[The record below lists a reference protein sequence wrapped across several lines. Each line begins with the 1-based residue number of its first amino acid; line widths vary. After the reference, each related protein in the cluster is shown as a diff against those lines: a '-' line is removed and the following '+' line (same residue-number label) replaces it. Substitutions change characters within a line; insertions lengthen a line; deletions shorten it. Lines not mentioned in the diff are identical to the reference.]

1 MRKSCLK
8 RKVNIFIPLKVLVG
22 LILYLT
28 SITSALSDSDIDIF
42 SLSLEELVN
51 VKVSSTSR
59 VPQTISTTTSS
70 ITVFTKDQIRAM
82 GAKNLYDV
90 LRHAPGMQVGL
101 TNRGRTTIGMRGLS
115 RDTSNYIQ
123 FQLNGHTLNEP
134 HNGSA
139 TFLLDTANLP
149 LQNIKQVE
157 VVRGPAS
164 SLYGTHA
171 FLGVINIITEDIDD
185 FSGAQVNY
193 RDEFEDTG
201 SIARQ
206 LNFKFAKKFG
216 EGHGLTFNLNAMEEG
231 GVSQFIEQ
239 DFFGHSGNADNDLEQ
254 YDLQA
259 RYQSEHFEINTRLRH
274 QKREEFAGPISV
286 LSPDSETK
294 SDYAFID
301 AQWRHDAV
309 LSHAIKIRAYYD
321 YGYGEAELINIP
333 PGSAPPGL
341 LAFLFN
347 SNGNIGHIS
356 LNATK
361 IGLETQA
368 TYAGF
373 AQHVLTYGAAFERQE
388 QDDLKVITNWDGSF
402 SHPSTPYLVDRSD
415 TENFGEDARRDINSL
430 FIEDIWQISDN
441 VIVNLGM
448 RYDNF
453 SDFGDTLNPK
463 ASLRWDIAPEFALR
477 LLYGTAF
484 RAPDFR
490 DLYLSNTPP
499 PAPLGNSSLQAEE
512 IETFEIGFNSR
523 LAKRVQLNTTIFR
536 NQISD
541 MIAQPPDQLQL
552 QNMTDVE
559 TNGVELELRYDFEQG
574 GYLLGNY
581 SYIKSTLDDGSDYPG
596 VPNQNGSLLLSLP
609 VSNKLSLGG
618 SVLWASESPR
628 SENDTRDEMSG
639 FTSVNLNAHYK
650 PVKNDFSIEIGIRN
664 LFDEEYESPD
674 TTGSIAGD
682 FPEPGRT
689 FFFGLEY
696 RLK

>member
-1 MRKSCLK
+1 MRKACLK
-8 RKVNIFIPLKVLVG
+8 SKFNSFIPLKFLVG

-42 SLSLEELVN
+42 SVSLEDLGSI
-51 VKVSSTSR
+51 KVLSTSR
-59 VPQTISTTTSS
+59 VPQTINKTTSS

-82 GAKNLYDV
+82 GAGNLYDV
-90 LRHAPGMQVGL
+90 LRHVPGMQIGL
-101 TNRGRTTIGMRGLS
+101 TNRGRTTIGMRGLL

-123 FQLNGHTLNEP
+123 YQLNGHTLNEP

-139 TFLLDTANLP
+139 TFLLDLARLP

-171 FLGVINIITEDIDD
+171 FLGVINIVTEDIGD

-193 RDEFEDTG
+193 RDEFEDTD

-206 LNFKFAKKFG
+206 LNFKFAKQFG

-259 RYQSEHFEINTRLRH
+259 RYQSEHFEINTRLTH
-274 QKREEFAGPISV
+274 QEREEFAGPINV
-286 LSPDSETK
+286 LSPDSESTT
-294 SDYAFID
+294 DYGFID
-301 AQWRHDAV
+301 VQWRHDAV
-309 LSHAIKIRAYYD
+309 LSHAVKIRAYYD
-321 YGYGEAELINIP
+321 YGEGEADLINIP

-341 LAFLFN
+341 FAFLFN
-347 SNGNIGHIS
+347 SNGSIGHVS
-356 LNATK
+356 LNTTK
-361 IGLETQA
+361 MGLEMQA
-368 TYAGF
+368 TYGGF
-373 AQHVLTYGAAFERQE
+373 AQHVLTYGTAFERQE
-388 QDDLKVITNWDGSF
+388 QDDLKNISNWDGNF
-402 SHPSTPYLVDRSD
+402 SNPSTPDLVDRSN
-415 TENFGEDARRDINSL
+415 TLNFGQDASRDINSL

-441 VIVNLGM
+441 VIVNLGI
-448 RYDNF
+448 RYDDF

-477 LLYGTAF
+477 LLYGAAF

-499 PAPLGNSSLQAEE
+499 PAPRGNSSLQAEE

-523 LAKRVQLNTTIFR
+523 LAKRVHLNTTLFR

-541 MIAQPPDQLQL
+541 MIAQPPDQFQL
-552 QNMTDVE
+552 QNLTDVE
-559 TNGVELELRYDFEQG
+559 TNGLELELRYDFEQG
-574 GYLLGNY
+574 GYLLGSY
-581 SYIKSTLDDGSDYPG
+581 SYMESTLDDGSDYPG
-596 VPNQNGSLLLSLP
+596 VPNQNGSLLLNLP

-618 SVLWASESPR
+618 SVFWASESPR
-628 SENDTRDEMSG
+628 SANDTRDEMSG
-639 FTSVNLNAHYK
+639 FTSVNLNARYK
-650 PVKNDFSIEIGIRN
+650 PVKNGFSIEMGIRN

-674 TTGSIAGD
+674 TTGNIAGD